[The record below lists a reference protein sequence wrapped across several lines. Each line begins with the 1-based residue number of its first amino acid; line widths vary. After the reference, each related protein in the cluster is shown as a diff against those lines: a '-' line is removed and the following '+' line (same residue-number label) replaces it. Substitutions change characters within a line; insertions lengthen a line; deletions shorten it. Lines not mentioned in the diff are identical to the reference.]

1 MKSYTGVI
9 NMKEKITKKAENLR
23 EDIITTIQEWIKIPS
38 VEGDP
43 ADDMP
48 FGEEV
53 HRALTTALKKG
64 ENLGFK
70 VKNIDNYAG
79 HIEIGEGDDVLA
91 VLCHLDVVPEG
102 SGWTYPPYSAEIH
115 DGKIYGRGTIDD
127 KGPAVAALYALKIVD
142 DLGIKLNKKV
152 RLILGTNEESG
163 MKGIDYYLK
172 KEKMPDLAFSPDA
185 TYPAIH
191 AEKGILDLE
200 FTYPLDK
207 NNSSVSIL
215 SIKGGNAR
223 NMVPDFCEAK
233 LKGIDK
239 KTAKNLLTDFN
250 YDKDA
255 LNLEENDSILT
266 ISYKG
271 VSAHGSTPQE
281 GDNAVSRLLSLL
293 SFLVDDDNP
302 TAEFINFYNEKIG
315 LESNGMSIGCADN
328 DQVSGDLT
336 FNVGIINVNNDKAEF
351 YVNIRYP
358 VSSNGDKVIS
368 DIKENIPEKLTVKK
382 YREAKPLF
390 VEKDDPFIVTLM
402 NAYREFTNDDKDP
415 IAIGGGT
422 YARKMKKGVAFG
434 PLFPGEKELAHQ
446 KNEFISIDNLIK
458 STAIYAKTIIDI
470 AGEK

>member
-1 MKSYTGVI
+1 
-9 NMKEKITKKAENLR
+9 MKEEILTKAEYFR
-23 EDIITTIQEWIKIPS
+23 EDIISTVQDWIKIPS
-38 VEGDP
+38 VEGAA

-48 FGEEV
+48 FGRDV
-53 HRALTTALKKG
+53 HKALTAALKKG
-64 ENLGFK
+64 EDLGFT

-79 HIEIGEGDDVLA
+79 HIEIGEGDDILA

-102 SGWTYPPYSAEIH
+102 SNWTYPPFAAEIH
-115 DGKIYGRGTIDD
+115 EGKIYGRGTIDD

-142 DLGIKLNKKV
+142 ELEVKLNKKV

-185 TYPAIH
+185 TFPAIH

-200 FTYPLDK
+200 FSYPLK
-207 NNSSVSIL
+207 KSSSNVQLL
-215 SIKGGNAR
+215 SIEGGNAR
-223 NMVPDFCEAK
+223 NMVPDYCEAK

-239 KTAKNLLTDFN
+239 NKAEKLLSDFD
-250 YDKDA
+250 YDKNAVNIFED
-255 LNLEENDSILT
+255 DSILN

-281 GDNAVSRLLSLL
+281 GDNAVSRLLILL
-293 SFLVDDDNP
+293 EELIDSNSS
-302 TAEFINFYNEKIG
+302 AGKFIEFYNKKIG
-315 LESNGMSIGCADN
+315 LETDGKSIGCADS
-328 DQVSGDLT
+328 DEVSGDLT
-336 FNVGIINVNNDKAEF
+336 FNVGVIDTDEAQAEF

-358 VSSNGDKVIS
+358 VRSDGEKVID
-368 DIKENIPEKLTVKK
+368 DIKANIPEKVKVKK
-382 YREAKPLF
+382 FREAKPLF
-390 VEKDDPFIVTLM
+390 VKKDDPFIVTLM
-402 NAYREFTNDDKDP
+402 NAYREFTGDDRDP

-446 KNEFISIDNLIK
+446 KDEYISIDNLIK